1 MHIVMTTKIDDF
13 AITIDSRLLIL
24 STVLT
29 EVSLHQPGFCVPWI
43 YLQNLVE
50 KDFGN
55 IPSFLGNCPSCV

>member
-1 MHIVMTTKIDDF
+1 MHLVMTAKIDDF

-29 EVSLHQPGFCVPWI
+29 EVPLHQPGFCVLWI

-50 KDFGN
+50 KDLGN
-55 IPSFLGNCPSCV
+55 IPSFLRYCPSCV